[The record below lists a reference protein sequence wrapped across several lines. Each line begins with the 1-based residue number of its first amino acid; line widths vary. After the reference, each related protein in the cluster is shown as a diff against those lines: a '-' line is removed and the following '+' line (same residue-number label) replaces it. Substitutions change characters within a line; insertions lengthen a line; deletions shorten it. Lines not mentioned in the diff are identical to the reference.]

1 MIFNGLAFKKVHM
14 PITISYTRKGC
25 VSMPDVAIVLKNKAP
40 TQGRGIC
47 SGFGLGNQ
55 TSSIRDVGY

>member
-1 MIFNGLAFKKVHM
+1 
-14 PITISYTRKGC
+14 
-25 VSMPDVAIVLKNKAP
+25 MPDVAIVLKNKAP